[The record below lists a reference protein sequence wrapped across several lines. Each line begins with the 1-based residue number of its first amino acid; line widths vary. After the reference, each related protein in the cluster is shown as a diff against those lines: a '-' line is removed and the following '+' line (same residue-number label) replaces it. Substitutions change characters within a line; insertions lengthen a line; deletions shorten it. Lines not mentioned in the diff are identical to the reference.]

1 MGLGYVHRFFK
12 VRCLNEVE
20 RHYGPVTRRSGRIS
34 QANALVAQDARFE
47 PRPSFICFNAQAL
60 TSSVRRFCSSS
71 ERVLWPWRKIKT
83 NPAFTLAPCRG
94 PRGLCREDCCRT
106 SDQKDNHHHRYQ
118 PPISLS
124 MNEVC
129 HAIFT
134 SC

>member
-47 PRPSFICFNAQAL
+47 PRPSFICCNAQAL

-83 NPAFTLAPCRG
+83 NPAFMLAPCCVGVDQEVFVAKTAAVPATKRTTTAIAAS
-94 PRGLCREDCCRT
+94 RQYLC
-106 SDQKDNHHHRYQ
+106 
-118 PPISLS
+118 P
-124 MNEVC
+124 
-129 HAIFT
+129 
-134 SC
+134 